1 MVRLGRGVE
10 CSAKK
15 AMTTLRH
22 RVVAMGLLR
31 NRDPARLIFLG
42 AEIEQKVNHKMGREV
57 RPG

>member
-1 MVRLGRGVE
+1 MVRLGGGVE

-42 AEIEQKVNHKMGREV
+42 AEIEQNGQS
-57 RPG
+57 